1 MINPKTNETM
11 KTELS
16 NLVCIDRKGRLI
28 LNFYDLQLNFVTVII
43 GLWDEKLFKTID
55 LIRQK

>member
-1 MINPKTNETM
+1 M

-16 NLVCIDRKGRLI
+16 NLVCIDKKGRLI

-55 LIRQK
+55 LIKQK

>member
-1 MINPKTNETM
+1 MINPKTTQTM

-55 LIRQK
+55 LIKQK

>member
-1 MINPKTNETM
+1 MINTKTTETM

-16 NLVCIDRKGRLI
+16 NLVFIDRKGRLI
-28 LNFYDLQLNFVTVII
+28 LNFYDLQLDFVTVII

>member
-1 MINPKTNETM
+1 MINPKTTETM
-11 KTELS
+11 KNELS

>member
-1 MINPKTNETM
+1 MLNTKTTETM

>member
-1 MINPKTNETM
+1 MINPKTTETM